1 MATLRELNKLRGT
14 VPGITIAESF
24 ERGSPIIRI
33 GFRSSMEGLGES
45 QIGRTY
51 TEQRQFPKTSDGYKR
66 AIAYFKQL
74 KSTYKN
80 EIAKFSGSRVD
91 KAKEL
96 LGDYTNLKKTYSQH
110 QVGTSRINYK
120 LKLYEIQKIT

>member
-14 VPGITIAESF
+14 VPGITITDSF
-24 ERGSPIIRI
+24 DRGSPVIKI
-33 GFRSSMEGLGES
+33 GFRPSMEGLGES

-91 KAKEL
+91 QAKKFL
-96 LGDYTNLKKTYSQH
+96 TDYTNLKKTY
-110 QVGTSRINYK
+110 
-120 LKLYEIQKIT
+120 